1 MALKKYENNKG
12 SGKYSW
18 HVRWKESVGAKK
30 ITQRVVLGSTRSVS
44 KKVARSHH
52 DMILSLVGTVETD
65 RTFDRKQQAWLADIH
80 SKLHKDLE
88 KHGLTRERAAQ
99 RSSSA
104 FRLETV
110 CEEFLAMKESVVTKA
125 TMIKFRQS
133 TDRLIAHFGADK
145 DVREITAMEAR
156 NYPRQIKLQG
166 YLSDPSVKLRDSYVS
181 KQVDQVKELFRWA
194 VSEGLIETDVFAYG
208 VKTNKK
214 PDQTRI
220 HYITLDETQDLFN
233 CQYDLKSLARIVLAR
248 LMGLRAAADTLW
260 IRNCDVDFADGDVG
274 RAEVIIDSH
283 KTGGRKCPMF
293 HDGVWIIFKLLC
305 DAEPNPKG
313 YLFKGDKEDAVR
325 AGKKRCDFSLGE
337 QYMGRYEVHTGGERI
352 PKPFSNA
359 RSSWVTDVVKVFK
372 LDKHDCSVWIGHT
385 EAIQDS
391 NYLQVINED
400 YKGALQEW
408 SESSVEGLEN
418 TSVFF
423 SMVYE
428 SLKKNLPGLAP
439 TAFDHAQHI
448 TRKAMQGMFANT
460 APNTAPKSTI
470 LPPSDAV
477 SDKLLQ
483 SILETTCVE
492 ELARNTLVLQ
502 GLQRLM
508 QSSKEAP
515 NLVEA
520 LSSAGAKVAEEGLE
534 PPTPGL

>member
-1 MALKKYENNKG
+1 MALIKHENNKG

-18 HVRWKESVGAKK
+18 HVRWKECVGGKMVPQCIVIGRTTSINKK
-30 ITQRVVLGSTRSVS
+30 TAQSN
-44 KKVARSHH
+44 H

-65 RTFDRKQQAWLADIH
+65 KTFDRQQQLWLADIPN
-80 SKLHKDLE
+80 KLHRDLE
-88 KHGLTRERAAQ
+88 KYGLTRERAAQ
-99 RSSSA
+99 RSNSA
-104 FRLETV
+104 FRLEAV
-110 CEEFLAMKESVVTKA
+110 CDEFVTMKEAVVTAA
-125 TMIKFRQS
+125 TKTKFEQS
-133 TDRLIAHFGADK
+133 TGRLLTHFGVNK
-145 DVREITAMEAR
+145 DIRDITAIEAK
-156 NYPRQIKLQG
+156 NYPRSLKDQG
-166 YLSDPSVKLRDSYVS
+166 YIKRPKVKLRDSYVA

-208 VKTNKK
+208 VKTNKN

-220 HYITLDETQDLFN
+220 HYITLSETQDLFN

-248 LMGLRAAADTLW
+248 LMGLRGAADTLW
-260 IRNCDVDFADGDVG
+260 IRKCDVNFAGGDVG
-274 RAEVIIDSH
+274 RAEVIVDSH

-305 DAEPNPKG
+305 DAEPSSKG
-313 YLFKGDKEDAVR
+313 YLFKGDKEDDVR

-337 QYMGRYEVHTGGERI
+337 QYMGRYEVATGGARI
-352 PKPFSNA
+352 SKPFSNA

-400 YKGALQEW
+400 YKAALQQW
-408 SESSVEGLEN
+408 SESSVDGLEN
-418 TSVFF
+418 TSLFF

-428 SLKKNLPGLAP
+428 SLEKNLPELAP
-439 TAFDHAQHI
+439 AAFNHAQQI

-460 APNTAPKSTI
+460 TPNTTPNTPI
-470 LPPSDAV
+470 RHPSDAV
-477 SDKLLQ
+477 SDDLLQ
-483 SILETTCVE
+483 SILETTSVE

-508 QSSKEAP
+508 QSSKEASS
-515 NLVEA
+515 LVKT